1 MGGGA
6 SWLAWHGGRPATSPP
21 GRGVCAGRGGGG
33 RGARGSERGQR
44 RAGPRAGPGT
54 WQPSRPPES
63 FPGGGGARCGAA
75 GGTMNVFRIL
85 GDLSHLLAMILL
97 LGKIWRSKSCAGEG
111 RPRRWWGGGAEVGLG
126 RAAHARLGWRG
137 WGRVGGLPNFP
148 SARGLRLGGARN
160 LFLHSSASK
169 ENLKFLPYQ
178 RRAGGERDG
187 GWACASAHPHLL
199 CLGIAAAGGKRREI
213 RRK

>member
-1 MGGGA
+1 
-6 SWLAWHGGRPATSPP
+6 
-21 GRGVCAGRGGGG
+21 
-33 RGARGSERGQR
+33 
-44 RAGPRAGPGT
+44 
-54 WQPSRPPES
+54 
-63 FPGGGGARCGAA
+63 
-75 GGTMNVFRIL
+75 MNVFRIL

-111 RPRRWWGGGAEVGLG
+111 RPRRWWWGGGGGPGSGSPCKAGMAGV
-126 RAAHARLGWRG
+126 
-137 WGRVGGLPNFP
+137 GRVGGLPNFP